1 MIHVRNLFE
10 GLCFGL
16 DIQIVFAPFSITVAL
31 KPITLVF
38 SRAAHQ
44 NSLIHRETVKFAF
57 KVSTSFVPLRDELM
71 TVF

>member
-1 MIHVRNLFE
+1 MIHRRNLFE
-10 GLCFGL
+10 GLCAGL

-31 KPITLVF
+31 EPIMLVF
-38 SRAAHQ
+38 SGTTLQ
-44 NSLIHRETVKFAF
+44 NCLILRETVKFAF